1 MESDWE
7 PEVDEETP
15 ELELEVPVPVVAEP
29 ELDAADA
36 VPELLAAATP
46 PNATTAARLAR
57 AVPMVSLRTRS
68 TALSRSRGVRRCALV
83 MPGSL
88 AGQPFASVTDLL
100 LEWRASRTWACYAA
114 WRSSRWRSRAACWR
128 RASVSRS
135 TPRRPA
141 FRSETWPA
149 CHSAAKTERSSW
161 YADPMAVI
169 GVEPDCG

>member
-100 LEWRASRTWACYAA
+100 LEWRASRT
-114 WRSSRWRSRAACWR
+114 
-128 RASVSRS
+128 
-135 TPRRPA
+135 
-141 FRSETWPA
+141 
-149 CHSAAKTERSSW
+149 
-161 YADPMAVI
+161 
-169 GVEPDCG
+169 